1 MKRLVIPLAILATFA
16 FSIVSTPTVMA
27 EDIWVLDA
35 TVSEYDLA
43 GFADVE
49 AALTNVAQSPVEFL
63 ASASNLD
70 HTAAAENEIRGA
82 VESSF
87 DLSEIPAHY
96 EIDLAGATHHGRDAV
111 FRMTEVQHPLI
122 MSTYNDY
129 DIATAPRNFVGYVG
143 TH

>member
-27 EDIWVLDA
+27 EDIWVLDV
-35 TVSEYDLA
+35 TVNEYDLA
-43 GFADVE
+43 TFDVHTGIE
-49 AALTNVAQSPVEFL
+49 AS
-63 ASASNLD
+63 LD
-70 HTAAAENEIRGA
+70 HYFAHA
-82 VESSF
+82 VTF
-87 DLSEIPAHY
+87 DLESGQAEI
-96 EIDLAGATHHGRDAV
+96 IDSTFDVNSRLVTFDYTTIGWTGAIHGRDAV